1 MTPTTSRQIEAAEM
15 RRAHW
20 PWQSPGVRVLTLVLA
35 AQGALFYAATT
46 RSENTPEIPPLAT
59 FPGLVGEWRLLQEGH
74 VDAETMAVLQ
84 ADDTLTR
91 FYGVPNTNQG
101 LNLFIA
107 FFKTQRT
114 GKTPHSPKNCLP
126 GSGWEPLRVGVV
138 SIPVAGRQRPLEVN
152 KYVVAR
158 GEHRSVVLYWYQS
171 RDRVVAS
178 EYWAKIWMVLDSI
191 RYNRSD
197 TSLIRITVP
206 VMQGDEE
213 RAQATAVRFARSIF
227 PLLRK
232 HLPS

>member
-1 MTPTTSRQIEAAEM
+1 MTPTTSPQTDAPD
-15 RRAHW
+15 RRGARW
-20 PWQSPGVRVLTLVLA
+20 PWQSSGVRLLTLVLA
-35 AQGALFYAATT
+35 AQGVVFYAATA

-59 FPGLVGEWRLLQEGH
+59 FPSVVDEWRLVQEGH

-91 FYGVPNTNQG
+91 YYGVPDTQQG

-114 GKTPHSPKNCLP
+114 GKAPHSPKNCLP
-126 GSGWEPLRVGVV
+126 GSGWEPLNVGVV
-138 SIPVAGRQRPLEVN
+138 SVPVAGREKPVEVN
-152 KYVVAR
+152 KYIVAR

-178 EYWAKIWMVLDSI
+178 EYWAKIWMVLDAI

-206 VMQGDEE
+206 VIQGDEE
-213 RAQATAVRFARSIF
+213 RAQAAAVRFAQSIF

>member
-1 MTPTTSRQIEAAEM
+1 
-15 RRAHW
+15 
-20 PWQSPGVRVLTLVLA
+20 VRLLTLVLA
-35 AQGALFYAATT
+35 AQGVVFYAATA

-59 FPGLVGEWRLLQEGH
+59 FPSVVDEWRLVQEGH

-91 FYGVPNTNQG
+91 YYGVPDTQQG

-114 GKTPHSPKNCLP
+114 GKAPHSPKNCLP
-126 GSGWEPLRVGVV
+126 GSGWEPLNVGVV
-138 SIPVAGRQRPLEVN
+138 SVPVAGREKPVEVN
-152 KYVVAR
+152 KYIVAR

-178 EYWAKIWMVLDSI
+178 EYWAKIWMVLDAI

-206 VMQGDEE
+206 VIQGDEE
-213 RAQATAVRFARSIF
+213 RAQAAAVRFAQSIF

>member
-1 MTPTTSRQIEAAEM
+1 MTPTTSPRTDVAET
-15 RRAHW
+15 RGTRW
-20 PWQSPGVRVLTLVLA
+20 PWRSSGVRLLTLVLA
-35 AQGALFYAATT
+35 IQGALFYAAIA
-46 RSENTPEIPPLAT
+46 RSENTPEIAPLAT
-59 FPGLVGEWRLLQEGH
+59 FPGIVDEWRLLREGH

-91 FYGVPNTNQG
+91 YYGVPDTHQG

-126 GSGWEPLRVGVV
+126 GSGWEPLNVGVV
-138 SIPVAGRQRPLEVN
+138 FIPVAGREKPVEVN

-158 GEHRSVVLYWYQS
+158 GEQRSVVLYWYQS

-178 EYWAKIWMVLDSI
+178 EYWAKVWMVLDSI

-206 VMQGDEE
+206 VLQGDEE
-213 RAQATAVRFARSIF
+213 RAQAAAVRFAQSIF

>member
-1 MTPTTSRQIEAAEM
+1 
-15 RRAHW
+15 
-20 PWQSPGVRVLTLVLA
+20 
-35 AQGALFYAATT
+35 
-46 RSENTPEIPPLAT
+46 
-59 FPGLVGEWRLLQEGH
+59 
-74 VDAETMAVLQ
+74 MAVLR

-91 FYGVPNTNQG
+91 FYGVPKSNQG

-114 GKTPHSPKNCLP
+114 GKAPHSPKNCLP
-126 GSGWEPLRVGVV
+126 GSGWEPLNVGFF
-138 SIPVAGRQRPLEVN
+138 SIPVAGRPAPVEVN
-152 KYVVAR
+152 KYVVTK

-178 EYWAKIWMVLDSI
+178 EYWAKVWMVLDSI

-197 TSLIRITVP
+197 TSLVRITVP
-206 VMQGDEE
+206 IVQGDEE
-213 RAQATAVRFARSIF
+213 QALAAAVRFAQSIF